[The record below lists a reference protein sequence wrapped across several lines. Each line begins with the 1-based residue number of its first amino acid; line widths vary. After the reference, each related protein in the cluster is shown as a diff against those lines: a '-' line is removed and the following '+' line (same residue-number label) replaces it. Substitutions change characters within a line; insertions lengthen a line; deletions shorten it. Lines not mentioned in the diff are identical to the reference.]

1 VLRGEK
7 RDPVHHEEH
16 EGDEA
21 SDFLRKE
28 TPMKNA
34 HSNRLARESSPYLRQ
49 HADNP
54 VNWYPWGEEAIE
66 QAKKDDKPILL
77 SIGYSACHW
86 CHVMEK
92 ECFEN
97 EEIARVMNE
106 LFIAVKVDREERPD
120 LDHLYMN
127 AVQMLTGNGGW
138 PLTVF
143 LTPELVPF
151 FGGTYFPPEDR
162 AGMPGFP
169 RVLRSVA
176 AAYRSRSDEIG
187 NSGGQ
192 LVNALRSFSIP
203 SGEGEMPS
211 RDLILEAYSSLQRH
225 YDWEYGG
232 FGAAPKFP
240 QTSALGFLLHIASDE
255 EDGRALQMV
264 QKALDCMA
272 AGGIRDHLGG
282 GFHRYSVDRKWLV
295 PHFEK
300 MLYDNATLARTYL
313 DACVLTG
320 NEDYAAVARK
330 TLDYVLREMTG
341 PEGGFYSSQDA
352 DTGGEE
358 GAYYVWR
365 EEEVLSLLGE
375 EVGRIVA
382 RYFGVDAVGNFE
394 GNANVLHLSVSVKAL
409 GRLFEVGEE
418 EARRIIDTRT
428 RVLLE
433 ARQKRL
439 PPPRDEKVIVS
450 WNGLMIGA
458 MARGYQVLGDERFR
472 EAARRAGDFLLRE
485 LRTDEGLR
493 HVWTKRQ
500 TKVPGFL
507 EDYAFVV
514 EGLLD
519 LWDADFEV
527 RWLKEAKDLADEMI
541 ELFWDEGN
549 LCFSFAGPKHEK
561 LIADI
566 PSLQDDP
573 FPSGNSAAV
582 HVLLRLAALTSEGA
596 YRDKA
601 EQVLKSLSQVMKAS
615 PTAFTHMISGLHR
628 YLSPLVQVVIV
639 GKDASAAQSH
649 LKAVRSIFL
658 PNATIVLK
666 SAAAAEELEKLVPSV
681 RGKSALKGKV
691 TTYLCVGQSCLAP
704 LTDARKFEK
713 ALRDTLRERT
723 SGPALPRR

>member
-1 VLRGEK
+1 
-7 RDPVHHEEH
+7 
-16 EGDEA
+16 
-21 SDFLRKE
+21 
-28 TPMKNA
+28 MKNA

-66 QAKKDDKPILL
+66 QAEKDDKPILL

-106 LFIAVKVDREERPD
+106 LFVAVKVDREERPD
-120 LDHLYMN
+120 LDRLYMN

-162 AGMPGFP
+162 GGMPGFP

-192 LVNALRSFSIP
+192 IIAALRSFSIP
-203 SGEGEMPS
+203 SGERETPS
-211 RDLILEAYSSLQRH
+211 RDFIPEAYSSLQRH

-240 QTSALGFLLHIASDE
+240 QTSALGFLLRIASE
-255 EDGRALQMV
+255 EQEDAALPGRAGEMV
-264 QKALDCMA
+264 RKALDGVA

-313 DACVLTG
+313 DAYVLTG
-320 NEDYAAVARK
+320 NENYAGVARE

-341 PEGGFYSSQDA
+341 PEGGFCSSQDA

-375 EVGRIVA
+375 EEGRIIA

-394 GNANVLHLSVSVKAL
+394 GNANVLHRSVSVRAL
-409 GRLFEVGEE
+409 SCLFEVGHE
-418 EARRIIDTRT
+418 EAQRIVETRT
-428 RVLLE
+428 RVLFD

-439 PPPRDEKVIVS
+439 PPPRDEKVIAS

-472 EAARRAGDFLLRE
+472 EAARKAGDFLLRE
-485 LRTDEGLR
+485 LRTEEGLR
-493 HVWTKRQ
+493 HIWTKGQ
-500 TKVPGFL
+500 AKVPGFL
-507 EDYAFVV
+507 EDYTLVV

-519 LWDADFEV
+519 LWEADFEV

-541 ELFWDEGN
+541 ELFWDEESQR
-549 LCFSFAGPKHEK
+549 FSFAGPKHEK

-582 HVLLRLAALTSEGA
+582 HVLLRLAALTGEGA
-596 YRDKA
+596 YREKA
-601 EQVLKSLSQVMKAS
+601 EGVLRSFFGMMRGSPGAFPHLLSA
-615 PTAFTHMISGLHR
+615 LHR

-649 LKAVRSIFL
+649 LKAVRSVLL

-704 LTDARKFEK
+704 LTDARKLEK
-713 ALRDTLRERT
+713 ALRDTLRGKRSE
-723 SGPALPRR
+723 SALPRP